1 MVSPFMPRALA
12 YRCMVVPTKTTDEP
26 SVLGKVRNSVI
37 VVTAGLSTMLPLAS
51 ALVALPLPR
60 PQPPLLLLWTSHLC
74 GSGQL
79 TSHATPYQ
87 ARTHLP
93 LVSARRLV
101 VSKRLSN
108 LNPCVTASSTL
119 HADWERPTWRRRLV

>member
-1 MVSPFMPRALA
+1 M
-12 YRCMVVPTKTTDEP
+12 KTTDEP
-26 SVLGKVRNSVI
+26 SVHGKVRNSVI
-37 VVTAGLSTMLPLAS
+37 VITAGLSTMLPLAS
-51 ALVALPLPR
+51 ALVALPLAR
-60 PQPPLLLLWTSHLC
+60 PQPPLLLLWTSYLC

-79 TSHATPYQ
+79 TSRATPYQ